1 MEKSRDIMQ
10 RVRRIEMQAR
20 RLVTATF
27 AGLYRS
33 GFRGQG
39 LDFDEFREY
48 TPGDEPRFIDWKVT
62 ARTGTPYVRK
72 FHEEREQA
80 LLLAV
85 DASASMYYAGGQ
97 SRDSKLE
104 YAALIATTLAYSA
117 ALNGDKT
124 GLLIFGCSPHFYLP
138 PAKGARQYLRI
149 LGSILSSSP
158 AGENETVESVVD
170 EIMKTQRKKTLLV
183 MLSDFLFPPNKSS
196 IGKLNFRH
204 ELIPM
209 RVNDP
214 IELSL
219 PDAGKLH
226 AIDLESSEQFSVN
239 LSDAPLRA
247 EHAKRVHAHF
257 SEWDRLFD
265 QLSIDHISLLS
276 NTDFMPSLRSL
287 FKRRK
292 RLSMR

>member
-1 MEKSRDIMQ
+1 MEKTRDIIQ

-20 RLVTATF
+20 RLVTSTF

-85 DASASMYYAGGQ
+85 DASASMRYAGGQ
-97 SRDSKLE
+97 SSDSKLE

-117 ALNGDKT
+117 AFNGDKT

-149 LGSILSSSP
+149 LSSILSSP
-158 AGENETVESVVD
+158 ADGKDEDMASVVD
-170 EIMKTQRKKTLLV
+170 EILRTQRKKTLLV
-183 MLSDFLFPPNKSS
+183 MLSDFLLTPDKKA

-214 IELSL
+214 VELSL
-219 PDAGKLH
+219 PEGGKLH
-226 AIDLESSEQFSVN
+226 VIDPESAEQFSID
-239 LSDAPLRA
+239 LSDASLRA
-247 EHAKRVHAHF
+247 NYDKCVHAHLT
-257 SEWDRLFD
+257 EWDRLFD
-265 QLSIDHISLLS
+265 QLGIEYLNLLT
-276 NTDFMPSLRSL
+276 NTDFMPSLRML
-287 FKRRK
+287 FKHRS
-292 RLSMR
+292 RLSLR